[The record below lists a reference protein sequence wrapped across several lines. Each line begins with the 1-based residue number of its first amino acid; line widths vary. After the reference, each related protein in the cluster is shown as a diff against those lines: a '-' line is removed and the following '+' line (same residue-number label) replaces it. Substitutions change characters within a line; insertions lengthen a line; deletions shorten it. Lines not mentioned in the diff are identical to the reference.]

1 MVFFLSLFMMAGIAS
16 PASNFGQDFDITFGD
31 HRAQILD
38 GGQLFTLSQ
47 DKSSGAGFKSKNEYI
62 YGRFDM
68 QMKLVPGN
76 SAGTVTTFYVI
87 NSQTLAPS
95 IKHDWLNVLLISL
108 AL

>member
-1 MVFFLSLFMMAGIAS
+1 MFSCNVSMVFFLSLFMMAGIAA

-68 QMKLVPGN
+68 QMKLAPGN

-87 NSQTLAPS
+87 NSISNPSSS
-95 IKHDWLNVLLISL
+95 IKHD
-108 AL
+108 